1 MNLAIRISALFSLI
15 TCLTLLLSGT
25 DLIMTAIRS
34 IVVFLGVMIIYY
46 LTVIVLSVIKKNDQT
61 PEQATSQT
69 QQETNKSSAL

>member
-25 DLIMTAIRS
+25 GLIMTAIRS
-34 IVVFLGVMIIYY
+34 VVVFLGVMIIYY
-46 LTVIVLSVIKKNDQT
+46 LTVIMLSVIKKSDHG
-61 PEQATSQT
+61 PEQTTSQT

>member
-61 PEQATSQT
+61 PEQVTSQT

>member
-34 IVVFLGVMIIYY
+34 VVVFLGVMIIYY
-46 LTVIVLSVIKKNDQT
+46 LTVIVLSVIKKNDQI